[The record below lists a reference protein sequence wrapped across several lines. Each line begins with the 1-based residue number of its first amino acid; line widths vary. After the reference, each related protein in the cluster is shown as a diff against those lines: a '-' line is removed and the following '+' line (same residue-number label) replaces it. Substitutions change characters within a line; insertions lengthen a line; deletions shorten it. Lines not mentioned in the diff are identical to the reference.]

1 MARPKKEAAESKDS
15 IKNAVK
21 EAMKTMAKD
30 KDKDT
35 VKETSAPA
43 VSAADAGG
51 KVNKSQLVR
60 DYLGKNPK
68 ATPKSI
74 AIALGQQG
82 VVVTPNYVSIVKFQM
97 KRLRGRGR
105 RPVVVAPDAVETK
118 PVETKVSEKFSLE
131 TLIQAKKLAEAL
143 GGVDNARQALAA
155 LSKIMG

>member
-15 IKNAVK
+15 SKDAVK
-21 EAMKTMAKD
+21 EANKEMAKE
-30 KDKDT
+30 T
-35 VKETSAPA
+35 VKESTAPA

-60 DYLGKNPK
+60 DFLQKNPK

-74 AIALGQQG
+74 AQALAEQG

-97 KRLRGRGR
+97 KRSRGRVR
-105 RPVVVAPDAVETK
+105 KPVVAPDAVESK
-118 PVETKVSEKFSLE
+118 PIEQKVTEKFSLE

>member
-21 EAMKTMAKD
+21 EAMRNMAKD

-82 VVVTPNYVSIVKFQM
+82 VVVTS